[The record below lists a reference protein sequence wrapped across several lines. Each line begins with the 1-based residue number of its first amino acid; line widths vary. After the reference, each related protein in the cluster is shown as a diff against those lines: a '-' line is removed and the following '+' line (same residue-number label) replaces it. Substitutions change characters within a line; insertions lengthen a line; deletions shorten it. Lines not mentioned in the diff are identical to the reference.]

1 MGFGQGT
8 LLLVE
13 GAAHRLAQ
21 SLKARASRGSWA
33 AALDDNLDSG
43 PSLLVM
49 SDADASN
56 VAHDLRLAVGRLARR
71 LQQQPPCLPR
81 PRG

>member
-21 SLKARASRGSWA
+21 SL
-33 AALDDNLDSG
+33 NLRFKL
-43 PSLLVM
+43 P
-49 SDADASN
+49 
-56 VAHDLRLAVGRLARR
+56 VGL
-71 LQQQPPCLPR
+71 
-81 PRG
+81 G